1 MAEEPLKDQRTQ
13 ILSGVVATLLEDLK
27 SGAGDKDRRRQVEE
41 WMRTLAEKYPEFHI
55 ESGLRDYYLAE
66 AERLRADFEKAT
78 ELTEK
83 LALGRSIEGFLDR
96 AADYAKRIAE
106 K

>member
-1 MAEEPLKDQRTQ
+1 MTEEPLKDQRTQ
-13 ILSGVVATLLEDLK
+13 ILSGVVSNLLEDLK

-41 WMRTLAEKYPEFHI
+41 WMRTLAEKYPAFHI

-66 AERLRADFEKAT
+66 AERLRADFEKAS
-78 ELTEK
+78 ELNEK

>member
-1 MAEEPLKDQRTQ
+1 MAEEPLHDQRTQ
-13 ILSGVVATLLEDLK
+13 ILSGVVKTLLDDLK
-27 SGAGDKDRRRQVEE
+27 NGAGDKDRRRQVEE
-41 WMRTLAEKYPEFHI
+41 WMRTLAEKYPEFQI

-66 AERLRADFEKAT
+66 AERLRIDFEKAV
-78 ELTEK
+78 ELNEK

>member
-1 MAEEPLKDQRTQ
+1 MAEEPLKDERTQ
-13 ILSGVVATLLEDLK
+13 ILSGVVATLLADLK

-66 AERLRADFEKAT
+66 AERLRADFEKAA
-78 ELTEK
+78 ELNEK

-96 AADYAKRIAE
+96 AADYAKRLAE

>member
-1 MAEEPLKDQRTQ
+1 MAEETIHEQRMQ
-13 ILSGVVATLLEDLK
+13 ILSDVVTTLLAELK
-27 SGAGDKDRRRQVEE
+27 AGNGDKDRRRQVEE
-41 WMRTLAEKYPEFHI
+41 WMRTLAEKYPEFQI

-66 AERLRADFEKAT
+66 AERLRVDFEKAA
-78 ELTEK
+78 ELNEK
-83 LALGRSIEGFLDR
+83 LSLGRSIEGFLDR

>member
-1 MAEEPLKDQRTQ
+1 MAEEPLHDQRTQ
-13 ILSGVVATLLEDLK
+13 ILSGVVTTLLDDLK
-27 SGAGDKDRRRQVEE
+27 NGAGDKDRRRQVEE

-66 AERLRADFEKAT
+66 AERLRVDFEKAA
-78 ELTEK
+78 ELNEK

>member
-1 MAEEPLKDQRTQ
+1 MAEETLHDQRTQ
-13 ILSGVVATLLEDLK
+13 ILSGVVKTLLDDLRN
-27 SGAGDKDRRRQVEE
+27 GAGDKDRRRQVEE
-41 WMRTLAEKYPEFHI
+41 WMRTLAEKYPEFQI
-55 ESGLRDYYLAE
+55 ETGLRDYYLAE
-66 AERLRADFEKAT
+66 AERLRLDFEKAV
-78 ELTEK
+78 ELNEK